1 MIFSQAGLE
10 PEEAANQ
17 TGENL
22 RKVSKNGSMEYE
34 IRMKI
39 GMYAAWLSRK
49 EYRIMAMQI
58 AVGDEKFDDIRKAGL
73 YYVDKT
79 ELLYELAAEA
89 RNKVMLFTRP
99 RRFGKTLNLSM
110 IECFFDVRRD
120 SRPLFEGLDIVRHE
134 AFCDEWM
141 NQYPVLFISFKDVD
155 GLDFESAFIALQD
168 VLSDFC
174 FRYSHIIEYDKVDPV
189 DITTFMS
196 IKEKKVAPAA
206 IKSAL
211 KTIMRMMYAVYG
223 KPVILLIDEY
233 DVPLAKASEKNTSKN
248 RYYEQMLDVIKGM
261 LSISLKTNE
270 YLKFAVVTGCL
281 RIAKESIFTGTN
293 NFASYSVLDDRF
305 SRYFGFTQEEVDG
318 LLEAA
323 GLSHKAETFLSWY
336 DGYVFGSTPVYCP
349 WDVVSYVSELLYRSD
364 ARPKN
369 YWKNTSSNGVIREFA
384 GHTEWGIPDKFEIL
398 MNGGSI
404 TQTISDEL
412 TYDSLHDSEQ
422 NLWSILLMT
431 GYLTKAHPE
440 EEGDTVSL
448 RIPNAEIAGIFE
460 DTVVKLF
467 TDTLDTGR
475 QRELMAAFWDKDISS
490 ATQILSDFLWE
501 TISYNDYHEDYYH
514 AFLAGL
520 FVGMGYSVDSNKES
534 GLGRFDVLVKD
545 RRNRRAMLIEAK
557 KSKSKEQMEK
567 DCAEA
572 LEQILEKEY
581 ARSFE
586 PGYQE
591 FICYGIAFYRKS
603 ALIKKL

>member
-1 MIFSQAGLE
+1 
-10 PEEAANQ
+10 
-17 TGENL
+17 
-22 RKVSKNGSMEYE
+22 
-34 IRMKI
+34 
-39 GMYAAWLSRK
+39 
-49 EYRIMAMQI
+49 MAIQI
-58 AVGDEKFDDIRKAGL
+58 AVGDEKFDDIRKAGF

-79 ELLYELAAEA
+79 ELLYELAQQT
-89 RNKVMLFTRP
+89 RNKVTLLTRP

-110 IECFFDVRRD
+110 MECFFDIRRD
-120 SRPLFEGLDIVRHE
+120 SRSLFEGLDIVRHE

-141 NQYPVLFISFKDVD
+141 NRYPVLFISFKDVD

-281 RIAKESIFTGTN
+281 KIAKESIFTGTN

-323 GLSHKAETFLSWY
+323 GLSHKAGTFRSWY
-336 DGYVFGSTPVYCP
+336 DGYVFGNTPVYCP

-364 ARPKN
+364 AKPKN

-557 KSKSKEQMEK
+557 KSNSKEQMGK
-567 DCAEA
+567 DCEEA
-572 LEQILEKEY
+572 LQQILDKGY
-581 ARSFE
+581 ARSIE

-591 FICYGIAFYRKS
+591 VICYGIAFYRKS
-603 ALIKKL
+603 ALIKKLS